1 MAARL
6 AVVAESEFQHREPRM
21 HQGGARAQAAIQHT
35 GQSLRGDGTRLYLVT
50 APGQHRQIWKAG
62 LTGKARVP
70 RRRRDLPCLGV
81 SVVRQCEST
90 LAKISVG
97 QGA

>member
-1 MAARL
+1 MTARL

-35 GQSLRGDGTRLYLVT
+35 GQSLRGDGTRLCLVT

-62 LTGKARVP
+62 LTGKARVS
-70 RRRRDLPCLGV
+70 RRRRDLPCLSM
-81 SVVRQCEST
+81 SVVRQGEAT
-90 LAKISVG
+90 LAKAYVG
-97 QGA
+97 HGA